1 MSRLPIR
8 VRLTLVF
15 AVVMTVVLAALGAF
29 LYLRLGSTLN
39 ERVDERLRVRGDA
52 LLAAVAGSR
61 SAQRLDELRFV
72 GDEEGFAQVVDAD
85 GSIRVAFGYAARSQL
100 LADDEL
106 RRAHDARVVVEHDVG
121 SADGDVAPARLVA
134 VPVAGGSGRVVVVG
148 ESLEDRDDALDAL
161 RTQLLI
167 ALPLAL
173 LVSSGIGYLVAAAAL
188 RPMEAM
194 RRRAGEISSS
204 TSSRRLPL
212 PAAHD
217 EVHRLAE
224 TLNEMLER
232 LDAGLERERRFAADA
247 SHELRT
253 PLALLKAELELAL
266 RQPRSAGELEEA
278 LRSASVETDR
288 LVQLAEDLLLVSR
301 ADHGGVP
308 VRHEELDVDELL
320 SSAAGRFERRAAD
333 EGRPIRV
340 ETADGL
346 VLRGD
351 SARLG
356 QALANLVDNA
366 LRYGAGT
373 VELAGRDRARTV
385 ELHVTDEGAGFDA
398 EFLPHAF
405 ERFSRHDEARG
416 RGGNGLGLAIVA
428 AIARGHGGSAHAAN
442 RADRGSDVW
451 LSLPKRLNDG
461 DAALGDRP
469 RLD

>member
-1 MSRLPIR
+1 MNRLPIR

-29 LYLRLGSTLN
+29 LYLRLGSTLDERVN
-39 ERVDERLRVRGDA
+39 ERLEARSDA
-52 LLAAVAGSR
+52 LASAAAGGATR
-61 SAQRLDELRFV
+61 VEDLRFV
-72 GDEEGFAQVVDAD
+72 GDEDGLAQVIDSD
-85 GSIRVAFGYAARSQL
+85 GSITAAFGYPARSQL
-100 LADDEL
+100 LTDDEL
-106 RRAHDARVVVEHDVG
+106 GRARGGRIVIERIVEG
-121 SADGDVAPARLVA
+121 SDGDLAPARLVA
-134 VPVAGGSGRVVVVG
+134 EPVAGESRRVVLVG

-194 RRRAGEISSS
+194 RRRAGEIASS

-217 EVHRLAE
+217 EVHRLGE

-301 ADHGGVP
+301 ADQGRLP
-308 VRHEELDVDELL
+308 IRREELDVDELL
-320 SSAAGRFERRAAD
+320 SSAASRFQHRAAD
-333 EGRPIRV
+333 EGRPIHAQ
-340 ETADGL
+340 TADGL
-346 VLRGD
+346 VLPGD

-373 VELAGRDRARTV
+373 VELAARVGDGTV
-385 ELHVTDEGAGFDA
+385 ELHVTDEGKGFDA
-398 EFLPHAF
+398 EFVPHAF

-416 RGGNGLGLAIVA
+416 RGGTGLGLAIVD
-428 AIARGHGGSAHAAN
+428 AIARGHGGGAHAAN
-442 RADRGSDVW
+442 RDDGGADVW

-461 DAALGDRP
+461 NAVLGYRACID
-469 RLD
+469 

>member
-29 LYLRLGSTLN
+29 LYLRLGSTLDERVN
-39 ERVDERLRVRGDA
+39 ERLQARSDA
-52 LLAAVAGSR
+52 LASAAAGGATR
-61 SAQRLDELRFV
+61 VEDLRFV
-72 GDEEGFAQVVDAD
+72 GDEDGLAQVIDSD
-85 GSIRVAFGYAARSQL
+85 GSITAAFGYPARSQL
-100 LADDEL
+100 LTDDEL
-106 RRAHDARVVVEHDVG
+106 GRARGARIVIERIVEG
-121 SADGDVAPARLVA
+121 SDGDLAPARLVA
-134 VPVAGGSGRVVVVG
+134 EPVAGDSGRVILVG

-217 EVHRLAE
+217 EVHRLGE

-301 ADHGGVP
+301 ADQGRLP
-308 VRHEELDVDELL
+308 IRREELDVDELL
-320 SSAAGRFERRAAD
+320 SSAAGRFQRRAAD
-333 EGRPIRV
+333 EGRPIQAQ
-340 ETADGL
+340 TADGL
-346 VLRGD
+346 VLPGD

-373 VELAGRDRARTV
+373 VELAARDRDGTV

-416 RGGNGLGLAIVA
+416 RGGTGLGLAIVD

-442 RADRGSDVW
+442 RGGGGADVW

-461 DAALGDRP
+461 NAALGDRA
-469 RLD
+469 RID

>member
-1 MSRLPIR
+1 MGRLPIR

-29 LYLRLGSTLN
+29 LYLRLGSTLDERVN
-39 ERVDERLRVRGDA
+39 ERLQARSDA
-52 LLAAVAGSR
+52 LASAAAEGATRVE
-61 SAQRLDELRFV
+61 DLRFV
-72 GDEEGFAQVVDAD
+72 GDEDGLAQMIDSD
-85 GSIRVAFGYAARSQL
+85 GSITAAFGYPARSQL
-100 LADDEL
+100 LTDDEL
-106 RRAHDARVVVEHDVG
+106 ERAQGARIVIERIVEG
-121 SADGDVAPARLVA
+121 SDGDFALARLVA
-134 VPVAGGSGRVVVVG
+134 EPVAGDSGRVVLVG

-161 RTQLLI
+161 LTQLLI

-217 EVHRLAE
+217 EVHRLGE

-232 LDAGLERERRFAADA
+232 LDTGLERERRFAADA

-266 RQPRSAGELEEA
+266 RQPRSAGELAEA

-301 ADHGGVP
+301 ADKGRLP
-308 VRHEELDVDELL
+308 VRREEVDVDELL
-320 SSAAGRFERRAAD
+320 SSAAGRFQRRAAD

-340 ETADGL
+340 QTVDGL
-346 VLRGD
+346 VLLGD
-351 SARLG
+351 SPRLG
-356 QALANLVDNA
+356 QALGNIVDNA
-366 LRYGAGT
+366 LRYGTGT
-373 VELAGRDRARTV
+373 VELAAHDRDGTI

-416 RGGNGLGLAIVA
+416 RGGTGLGLAIVD
-428 AIARGHGGSAHAAN
+428 AIARSHGGSAHAAN
-442 RADRGSDVW
+442 RDGGGADIW

-461 DAALGDRP
+461 DAAFGDRP
-469 RLD
+469 RID

>member
-1 MSRLPIR
+1 VSRLPIR

-29 LYLRLGSTLN
+29 LYLRLGSTLDERVN
-39 ERVDERLRVRGDA
+39 ERLQARSNALASAAAGGATRVED
-52 LLAAVAGSR
+52 
-61 SAQRLDELRFV
+61 LRFV
-72 GDEEGFAQVVDAD
+72 GDEDGLAQVIDAD
-85 GSIRVAFGYAARSQL
+85 GSITAAFGYPARSQL
-100 LADDEL
+100 LTGDEL
-106 RRAHDARVVVEHDVG
+106 GRARGARIVIERIVEG
-121 SADGDVAPARLVA
+121 GDGDLAPARLVA
-134 VPVAGGSGRVVVVG
+134 EPVAGDSGRVVLVG

-173 LVSSGIGYLVAAAAL
+173 LVSSAIGYLVAAAAL

-217 EVHRLAE
+217 EVHRLGE

-301 ADHGGVP
+301 ADQGRLP
-308 VRHEELDVDELL
+308 IRCEELDVDELL
-320 SSAAGRFERRAAD
+320 SSAAGRFQHRAAD
-333 EGRPIRV
+333 EGRPIQAQ
-340 ETADGL
+340 TADGL
-346 VLRGD
+346 VLPGD

-373 VELAGRDRARTV
+373 VELAARDRDGTV

-398 EFLPHAF
+398 EFLSHAF

-416 RGGNGLGLAIVA
+416 RGGTGLGLAIVD

-442 RADRGSDVW
+442 RGGGGADVW

-461 DAALGDRP
+461 DAALGDRA
-469 RLD
+469 RID

>member
-29 LYLRLGSTLN
+29 LYLRLGSTLDERVN
-39 ERVDERLRVRGDA
+39 ERLQARSDA
-52 LLAAVAGSR
+52 LASAAAGGATR
-61 SAQRLDELRFV
+61 VEDLRFV
-72 GDEEGFAQVVDAD
+72 GDEDGLAQVIDSD
-85 GSIRVAFGYAARSQL
+85 GSITAAFGYPARSQL
-100 LADDEL
+100 LTDDEL
-106 RRAHDARVVVEHDVG
+106 ERARGARIVIERIVEG
-121 SADGDVAPARLVA
+121 SDGDFALARLVA
-134 VPVAGGSGRVVVVG
+134 EPVAGESGRVVLVG

-161 RTQLLI
+161 LTQLLI

-217 EVHRLAE
+217 EVHRLGE

-288 LVQLAEDLLLVSR
+288 LVQLAEDLLLVVSR
-301 ADHGGVP
+301 GPGSAPRSGARSSTSTSSCRARP
-308 VRHEELDVDELL
+308 AA
-320 SSAAGRFERRAAD
+320 SSAAQPTRVGRSRCRLSMGSFYRATRLASVRRS
-333 EGRPIRV
+333 RISSTTR
-340 ETADGL
+340 
-346 VLRGD
+346 
-351 SARLG
+351 SAMG
-356 QALANLVDNA
+356 P
-366 LRYGAGT
+366 
-373 VELAGRDRARTV
+373 ARSSS
-385 ELHVTDEGAGFDA
+385 
-398 EFLPHAF
+398 PHAI
-405 ERFSRHDEARG
+405 ETG
-416 RGGNGLGLAIVA
+416 R
-428 AIARGHGGSAHAAN
+428 S
-442 RADRGSDVW
+442 SCT
-451 LSLPKRLNDG
+451 
-461 DAALGDRP
+461 
-469 RLD
+469 

>member
-29 LYLRLGSTLN
+29 LYVRLGSTLN
-39 ERVDERLRVRGDA
+39 ERVDERLRVRSDA
-52 LLAAVAGSR
+52 LLAAVAASR
-61 SAQRLDELRFV
+61 SATRLDDLRFV

-106 RRAHDARVVVEHDVG
+106 RRARDARVVVEHDVT
-121 SADGDVAPARLVA
+121 SADGDLEPARLVA
-134 VPVAGGSGRVVVVG
+134 LPVAGGSGRVVVVG

-217 EVHRLAE
+217 EVHRLGE

-301 ADHGGVP
+301 ADQGRLP
-308 VRHEELDVDELL
+308 IRHEELDADELL

-333 EGRPIRV
+333 EGRPIQV
-340 ETADGL
+340 ESCRWARTTGRLGSPRPGARESRRQRAP
-346 VLRGD
+346 LRGRHGR
-351 SARLG
+351 ARCTRSRRDGRAARDRRRGGIRRRVPPACLR
-356 QALANLVDNA
+356 ALQPA
-366 LRYGAGT
+366 RRGARSR
-373 VELAGRDRARTV
+373 RDRART
-385 ELHVTDEGAGFDA
+385 
-398 EFLPHAF
+398 
-405 ERFSRHDEARG
+405 R
-416 RGGNGLGLAIVA
+416 
-428 AIARGHGGSAHAAN
+428 
-442 RADRGSDVW
+442 DR
-451 LSLPKRLNDG
+451 RC
-461 DAALGDRP
+461 DRP
-469 RLD
+469 RTRWERARREPRRRRGRCVALAPQAVE

>member
-15 AVVMTVVLAALGAF
+15 AVVMTVVLTALGAF
-29 LYLRLGSTLN
+29 LYLRLGSTLDERVN
-39 ERVDERLRVRGDA
+39 ERLQARSDA
-52 LLAAVAGSR
+52 LASAAAGGAIR
-61 SAQRLDELRFV
+61 VEDLRFV
-72 GDEEGFAQVVDAD
+72 GDEDGLAQVIDSD
-85 GSIRVAFGYAARSQL
+85 GSIAAAFGYPARSEL
-100 LADDEL
+100 LTDDEL
-106 RRAHDARVVVEHDVG
+106 RRAQSARIVIERIVKG
-121 SADGDVAPARLVA
+121 SDGDLASARLVA
-134 VPVAGGSGRVVVVG
+134 LPLAGKSGRVILVG

-188 RPMEAM
+188 WPMEAM

-204 TSSRRLPL
+204 TSSTRLPL

-217 EVHRLAE
+217 EVHRLGE

-266 RQPRSAGELEEA
+266 RRPRSAGELEEA
-278 LRSASVETDR
+278 LRSASTETDR

-301 ADHGGVP
+301 TDQGRLP
-308 VRHEELDVDELL
+308 IRREELDVDELL
-320 SSAAGRFERRAAD
+320 SSTAGRFQHRAAD

-340 ETADGL
+340 QTTDGL
-346 VLRGD
+346 VLPGD

-373 VELAGRDRARTV
+373 VELVAHDRDGTV
-385 ELHVTDEGAGFDA
+385 ELHVTDEGEGLAAD
-398 EFLPHAF
+398 FLPHAF
-405 ERFSRHDEARG
+405 ERFSRHDDARG
-416 RGGNGLGLAIVA
+416 RAGTGLGLAIVD
-428 AIARGHGGSAHAAN
+428 AIARGHAGSAHAAN
-442 RADRGSDVW
+442 RDGGGADMW

-461 DAALGDRP
+461 DAALGNRARID
-469 RLD
+469 

>member
-1 MSRLPIR
+1 MGRLPIR

-29 LYLRLGSTLN
+29 LYLRLGSTLDERVN
-39 ERVDERLRVRGDA
+39 ERLQA
-52 LLAAVAGSR
+52 R
-61 SAQRLDELRFV
+61 SAALASAAAGGATRVEDLRFV
-72 GDEEGFAQVVDAD
+72 GDEDGLAQVIDSD
-85 GSIRVAFGYAARSQL
+85 GSITAAFGYPARSQL
-100 LADDEL
+100 LTDDEL
-106 RRAHDARVVVEHDVG
+106 ERAQGARIVIERIVEG
-121 SADGDVAPARLVA
+121 SDGDFALARLVA
-134 VPVAGGSGRVVVVG
+134 EPVAGESGRVVLVG

-161 RTQLLI
+161 LTQLLI

-217 EVHRLAE
+217 EVHRLGE

-288 LVQLAEDLLLVSR
+288 LVQLAEDLLLVAR
-301 ADHGGVP
+301 ADQGRLP
-308 VRHEELDVDELL
+308 VRREELDVDELL
-320 SSAAGRFERRAAD
+320 SSAAGRFQRRAAD
-333 EGRPIRV
+333 EGRPIQV
-340 ETADGL
+340 QTVDGL
-346 VLRGD
+346 VLPGD
-351 SARLG
+351 LARLG
-356 QALANLVDNA
+356 QALVNIVDNA
-366 LRYGAGT
+366 LRYGTGT
-373 VELAGRDRARTV
+373 VELAARDRDGTI

-416 RGGNGLGLAIVA
+416 RGGTGLGLAIVD

-442 RADRGSDVW
+442 RGGGGADVW

-461 DAALGDRP
+461 DAALGDRT
-469 RLD
+469 RID

>member
-1 MSRLPIR
+1 MNRLPIR

-29 LYLRLGSTLN
+29 LYLRLGSTLDERVN
-39 ERVDERLRVRGDA
+39 ERLQARSDA
-52 LLAAVAGSR
+52 LASAAAGGATR
-61 SAQRLDELRFV
+61 VEDLRFV
-72 GDEEGFAQVVDAD
+72 GDEDGLAQVIDSD
-85 GSIRVAFGYAARSQL
+85 GSITAAFGYPARSQL
-100 LADDEL
+100 LTDDEL
-106 RRAHDARVVVEHDVG
+106 GRARGARIVIERIVEG
-121 SADGDVAPARLVA
+121 SDGDLAPARLVA
-134 VPVAGGSGRVVVVG
+134 EPVAGDSGRVILVG

-217 EVHRLAE
+217 EVHRLGE

-301 ADHGGVP
+301 ADQGRLP
-308 VRHEELDVDELL
+308 IRREELDVDELL
-320 SSAAGRFERRAAD
+320 SSAAGRFQRRAAD
-333 EGRPIRV
+333 EGRPIQAQ
-340 ETADGL
+340 TADGL
-346 VLRGD
+346 VLPGD

-373 VELAGRDRARTV
+373 VELAARDRDGTV
-385 ELHVTDEGAGFDA
+385 ELHVTDDGAGFDA

-416 RGGNGLGLAIVA
+416 RGGTGLGLAIVD

-442 RADRGSDVW
+442 RGGGGADVW

-461 DAALGDRP
+461 NAALGDRA
-469 RLD
+469 RID

>member
-39 ERVDERLRVRGDA
+39 ERVDERLRVRSDA
-52 LLAAVAGSR
+52 LLAAVAASR
-61 SAQRLDELRFV
+61 SATRLDDLRFV
-72 GDEEGFAQVVDAD
+72 GDEEGFAQVVEAD

-106 RRAHDARVVVEHDVG
+106 RRARDARVVVEHNVK

-217 EVHRLAE
+217 EVHRLGE

-301 ADHGGVP
+301 ADQGRLP
-308 VRHEELDVDELL
+308 IRHEELDVDELL

-333 EGRPIRV
+333 EGRPIQV
-340 ETADGL
+340 ETADWARTTG
-346 VLRGD
+346 
-351 SARLG
+351 RLG
-356 QALANLVDNA
+356 SPRPGARESRRQRAPLWGRHGRARCTRSRRHSRAARDRRRGGIRRRVPPACLRALQPA
-366 LRYGAGT
+366 RRGAR
-373 VELAGRDRARTV
+373 ARRDRART
-385 ELHVTDEGAGFDA
+385 
-398 EFLPHAF
+398 
-405 ERFSRHDEARG
+405 R
-416 RGGNGLGLAIVA
+416 
-428 AIARGHGGSAHAAN
+428 
-442 RADRGSDVW
+442 DR
-451 LSLPKRLNDG
+451 RC
-461 DAALGDRP
+461 DRP
-469 RLD
+469 RPRWECARREPRRRRGRCVAVAPQAVE

>member
-1 MSRLPIR
+1 LPIR

-29 LYLRLGSTLN
+29 LYLRLGSTLDERVN
-39 ERVDERLRVRGDA
+39 ERLQARSDA
-52 LLAAVAGSR
+52 LVSAAVGGSTR
-61 SAQRLDELRFV
+61 VEDLRFV
-72 GDEEGFAQVVDAD
+72 GDEDGLAQVIDSD
-85 GSIRVAFGYAARSQL
+85 GSITATYGYPASQL
-100 LADDEL
+100 LTDDEL
-106 RRAHDARVVVEHDVG
+106 GRARGGRIVIERIVEGD
-121 SADGDVAPARLVA
+121 DGDLAPARLVA
-134 VPVAGGSGRVVVVG
+134 EPVAGESGRVVLVG

-217 EVHRLAE
+217 EVHRLGE

-266 RQPRSAGELEEA
+266 RQPRSTGELEEA

-301 ADHGGVP
+301 ADQGRLP
-308 VRHEELDVDELL
+308 IRREELDVDELL
-320 SSAAGRFERRAAD
+320 WSAAARFQLRAAD
-333 EGRPIRV
+333 EGRPIQV
-340 ETADGL
+340 ETVDGL
-346 VLRGD
+346 VLPGD
-351 SARLG
+351 PARLA

-373 VELAGRDRARTV
+373 VELAARERDGTV
-385 ELHVTDEGAGFDA
+385 ELHVTDEGVGLDA

-416 RGGNGLGLAIVA
+416 RGGTGLGLAIVD
-428 AIARGHGGSAHAAN
+428 AIARGHGGTAYAAN
-442 RADRGSDVW
+442 RSGGGADVW

-461 DAALGDRP
+461 DAALGDRA
-469 RLD
+469 RVD

>member
-29 LYLRLGSTLN
+29 LYLRLGSTLDERVN
-39 ERVDERLRVRGDA
+39 ERLHARSDA
-52 LLAAVAGSR
+52 LASAAAGGATR
-61 SAQRLDELRFV
+61 VEDLRFV
-72 GDEEGFAQVVDAD
+72 GDEDGLAQVIDSD
-85 GSIRVAFGYAARSQL
+85 GSITAAFGYPARSQL
-100 LADDEL
+100 LTDDEL
-106 RRAHDARVVVEHDVG
+106 ERAQGARIVIERIVEG
-121 SADGDVAPARLVA
+121 SDGDFAPARLVA
-134 VPVAGGSGRVVVVG
+134 EPVAGESGRVVLVG

-217 EVHRLAE
+217 EVHRLGE

-301 ADHGGVP
+301 ADQGRLP
-308 VRHEELDVDELL
+308 IRREELDVDELL
-320 SSAAGRFERRAAD
+320 SSAAGRFQRRAAD
-333 EGRPIRV
+333 EGRPIQV
-340 ETADGL
+340 QTVDGL
-346 VLRGD
+346 VLPGD

-366 LRYGAGT
+366 LRYGTGT
-373 VELAGRDRARTV
+373 VELAARDRDGTI

-416 RGGNGLGLAIVA
+416 RGGTGLGLAIVD

-442 RADRGSDVW
+442 RGGGGADVW

-461 DAALGDRP
+461 DAALGDRT
-469 RLD
+469 RID